1 MGGASDGL
9 QGGAARAA
17 STFRGALLSAQ
28 AELKKIAIVFL
39 VGFGASFY
47 VLREIAWPFLKQV
60 TKSQMSVG
68 LGEQVSFIAQT
79 PFDVVLLQ
87 VKIGLLFGALLTIPA
102 VLYVSRDWLAG
113 RGYRPVEQVGSFK
126 LAILGSA
133 SVSLFIAGLSYG
145 YVVFFPFIFKFLA
158 SNAVAAGFEP
168 SYSIVLWTQFIF
180 FLSVSFGFAAQ
191 LPLFIPSLSYYGVVP
206 YETFQRNWR
215 KIVTSFFLA
224 GAVLSPPDPVTQ
236 FLWALPL
243 VGLFGVSMYLARIAV
258 LVRRS
263 RSGISVFGAFKQQ
276 WNYVLGGGALFG
288 TAAYVFYEYG
298 GQTAANKLLAAL
310 GSRYRFVEL
319 SSQLPLPSEQVLLLY
334 SSVYGILGIVLGLM
348 IAIYQDIAA
357 EVEPTPLHERSV
369 QEIRRAPLAEFAAL
383 SDDEAAKHAAAAAE
397 ADNSERARAIIQR
410 HGRAIDKLA
419 DSTDTASSSNEDGA
433 IMQRLV
439 SMAEDNEGV
448 GGWLADVAFV
458 LNSVRSMGVQIGA
471 MFLTGVAV
479 TFFWLYRGGIGALFE
494 VFLSRLPES
503 VTADQVNVIALHPV
517 EALVFE
523 AKLSAVVGVVFTLP
537 VFLWYAWPAL
547 RELNLVTKS
556 RNILFGAT
564 GTLLVGFLAGL
575 AVGYLF
581 VAPTII
587 SYLAA
592 DAINAGI
599 EIKYRISEFFWL
611 IVALTAGI
619 GVLVDIPV
627 AMTLLYKAG
636 FPFEYMY
643 ERWRVF
649 VFTIFLIGVF
659 TTPGGI
665 ATALLLSVP
674 IVVAYLVGLGIVYSL
689 DRLSD
694 VVG

>member
-9 QGGAARAA
+9 QSGAARAA

-39 VGFGASFY
+39 IGFGASFY

-68 LGEQVSFIAQT
+68 LGRQVSFIAQT

-113 RGYRPVEQVGSFK
+113 RGYRPVEQVGWFR

-133 SVSLFIAGLSYG
+133 SVSLFVAGLSYG

-158 SNAVAAGFEP
+158 SNAVAASFEP

-191 LPLFIPSLSYYGVVP
+191 LPLVIPSLSYYGVVP

-236 FLWALPL
+236 FLWAVPL
-243 VGLFGVSMYLARIAV
+243 VGLFGVSMYVARIAV

-263 RSGISVFGAFKQQ
+263 RSGISVSGAFTKQ
-276 WNYVLGGGALFG
+276 WNYVLGGGVLFG
-288 TAAYVFYEYG
+288 AAAYVFYEYG
-298 GQTAANKLLAAL
+298 GRTAANKLLAAL
-310 GSRYRFVEL
+310 GSRYRFVGL
-319 SSQLPLPSEQVLLLY
+319 NSQLPLPPEQVLLLY
-334 SSVYGILGIVLGLM
+334 VSVCGILGIVLGLM
-348 IAIYQDIAA
+348 IAVYQDTAA
-357 EVEPTPLHERSV
+357 EVEPTPLHERSA
-369 QEIRRAPLAEFAAL
+369 QEIRRTPLAEFAAL
-383 SDDEAAKHAAAAAE
+383 SEDEAAEYAAAAAE
-397 ADNSERARAIIQR
+397 GDNSERARVIIQQ
-410 HGRAIDKLA
+410 HNKAIDELA
-419 DSTDTASSSNEDGA
+419 DTTDASSSNENGA

-448 GGWLADVAFV
+448 GGWLADIAFV
-458 LNSVRSMGVQIGA
+458 LNSVRSKGVQIGA
-471 MFLTGVAV
+471 MFLTGVAL
-479 TFFWLYRGGIGALFE
+479 TFFWLYQGGIGALFK
-494 VFLSRLPES
+494 VFLSRLPAS

-537 VFLWYAWPAL
+537 VLLWYAWPAL

-599 EIKYRISEFFWL
+599 EIKYRISDFFWL

-619 GVLVDIPV
+619 GVLVDIPI

-665 ATALLLSVP
+665 ATALLLSAP

-689 DRLSD
+689 DRLSN
-694 VVG
+694 VV